1 MKVGDRVQYYGY
13 GVWGAKGVITREKE
27 KTLYY
32 SKWERQ
38 GEDQYCL
45 CYLVRYDLSDG
56 RTVENV
62 ARPQDLI
69 LLENEDKS

>member
-1 MKVGDRVQYYGY
+1 MKVGDRVQYYNFGIL
-13 GVWGAKGVITREKE
+13 GAKGVIVREKE

-45 CYLVRYDLSDG
+45 CYLVRYDLPNG
-56 RTVENV
+56 TTVENV
-62 ARPQDLI
+62 ARPQELI
-69 LLENEDKS
+69 LLENEE